1 MKTSVLWNPSNSRWG
16 KNLRKVLLSKLLT
29 LCSWFYNM
37 WLYCGCNF
45 EQALEIIEH
54 WIEHLSSI
62 PCIDIRFAAYL
73 DVLAGVIG
81 KDFTRKN
88 LSPCLKT
95 LFWGTSLFHPPL
107 VTYPVVSSSVIV
119 HCILLTLWIC
129 YNHEIII
136 LVSIGQYL
144 HFCKSIYLFTTWFWW
159 PYWKRAYV

>member
-16 KNLRKVLLSKLLT
+16 ENLRKV
-29 LCSWFYNM
+29 WFYNM

-88 LSPCLKT
+88 LSPCVKT

-107 VTYPVVSSSVIV
+107 VTYPAVSSSVIV
-119 HCILLTLWIC
+119 HYILLTLWIC
-129 YNHEIII
+129 DNREIV
-136 LVSIGQYL
+136 LVSIGRYNCL
-144 HFCKSIYLFTTWFWW
+144 HFHKSIYLFTTWFWW